1 LNVNW
6 HLHFIPKCHLNIWLT
21 QYFRK
26 LIFWMICNKK
36 KLSIERKYPSVSHV
50 SPNVED
56 GRPIHCIH
64 FKPTKRNPH
73 KSIKG
78 LQVQPIAQV
87 AFDCIL
93 FGKSSLTNSYT
104 WWNEYNFF
112 CQSCISLGQFVC
124 HSKLL
129 PHMRQASNIVLFS
142 HSCRSV
148 SVNSKSSPLHMSF
161 SSSVYWN
168 FNNIL
173 SSHNLVF
180 VIRSLSSLG

>member
-1 LNVNW
+1 
-6 HLHFIPKCHLNIWLT
+6 
-21 QYFRK
+21 
-26 LIFWMICNKK
+26 MICNKK

-56 GRPIHCIH
+56 GSPIHCIH

-78 LQVQPIAQV
+78 LQVQPITQV

-104 WWNEYNFF
+104 WWNEYNF
-112 CQSCISLGQFVC
+112 LP
-124 HSKLL
+124 KLHKFR
-129 PHMRQASNIVLFS
+129 PICVSFQIATTYVPNFECVLFS
-142 HSCRSV
+142 HSCWSV
-148 SVNSKSSPLHMSF
+148 CVNPKSSPLHILLC
-161 SSSVYWN
+161 SSVYWN

-173 SSHNLVF
+173 LSHNLVF
-180 VIRSLSSLG
+180 VIWSLLSLG

>member
-1 LNVNW
+1 MWRATPNPKCHVTFSKTKLNVNW
-6 HLHFIPKCHLNIWLT
+6 HLHSIPKCHLNIWLT

-64 FKPTKRNPH
+64 FKPTKGNPH

-78 LQVQPIAQV
+78 LKVQPIAQL

-93 FGKSSLTNSYT
+93 ICILQHSPIYVWNYPCSYICNCLKMPKKSQI
-104 WWNEYNFF
+104 NEY
-112 CQSCISLGQFVC
+112 SDLSIY
-124 HSKLL
+124 KLATL
-129 PHMRQASNIVLFS
+129 KRKN
-142 HSCRSV
+142 
-148 SVNSKSSPLHMSF
+148 
-161 SSSVYWN
+161 
-168 FNNIL
+168 
-173 SSHNLVF
+173 
-180 VIRSLSSLG
+180 